1 MINKDVKQINTTALA
16 YMGDALYEVYIRR
29 HVMETGQTNADRL
42 HAMAVP
48 FVRAEGQAA
57 AIRKMMGDFLTE
69 EEASLARRARNHKT
83 TSKPKNADPMD
94 YKWATAFE
102 ALLGYLYLG
111 GKAGRMEEIIRRAIE
126 IIEGAAI

>member
-48 FVRAEGQAA
+48 FVRAEGQAV
-57 AIRKMMGDFLTE
+57 AIRKMMGEFLTE
-69 EEASLARRARNHKT
+69 EEASLAKRARNHKT

-102 ALLGYLYLG
+102 ALLGYLYLE
-111 GKAGRMEEIIRRAIE
+111 GKTERMKEVIHRAIE
-126 IIEGAAI
+126 IIEGAAR